1 MWIQGAIL
9 NVCGSIL
16 VNLAANLLKLAHNVE
31 ESDKISPNK
40 QEITTGLNEA
50 LKYGALLQ
58 CCTISFGS
66 PVYASKLYWR
76 LGAFLFAAGSVINF
90 LSLSM
95 AAQSLLATLGGVQF
109 VSNIFFAKCI
119 LGEKVTRRGLIATL
133 VIVLGLTIAV
143 SFSDHVSTRYSSS
156 TLIALYDTKY
166 ITFIVSVAATL
177 IISECTYIVYTASEK
192 AGKPLFLSS
201 IVRPVTYSMV
211 SATVGTQSVLQSKCL
226 AELLRTDITGT
237 SNTAGNGRSMGNDL
251 FANTL
256 FYIVLTAFL
265 IGMAFWL
272 YRLNNALKLF
282 DGLVIIPIIQ
292 VRKSYN
298 EIRGV
303 PPVTKNSLY
312 FIVVFFVDVQLT
324 RLFSFEGFLG
334 YFSYF
339 TRRNVLQR
347 IRRNERSPVTSI
359 PNRCD
364 NRLFRCLFNSNKSKQ
379 RR

>member
-1 MWIQGAIL
+1 MWIQGTIL

-119 LGEKVTRRGLIATL
+119 LGEKVTRKGLIATL
-133 VIVLGLTIAV
+133 VIILGLTIAV
-143 SFSDHVSTRYSSS
+143 SFSDHASTRYSSS
-156 TLIALYDTKY
+156 SLIALYDTKY

-177 IISECTYIVYTASEK
+177 IISECTYLVYTASEK
-192 AGKPLFLSS
+192 AGKPLCFSS
-201 IVRPVTYSMV
+201 TIRPVTYSMV
-211 SATVGTQSVLQSKCL
+211 SATIGTQSVLQSKCL
-226 AELLRTDITGT
+226 AELLRTDITG
-237 SNTAGNGRSMGNDL
+237 AGKGIGNDI

-265 IGMAFWL
+265 LGMTFWL

-292 VRKSYN
+292 VCKCLNRTKYLLSLILSLHISYA
-298 EIRGV
+298 
-303 PPVTKNSLY
+303 
-312 FIVVFFVDVQLT
+312 
-324 RLFSFEGFLG
+324 FLI
-334 YFSYF
+334 Y
-339 TRRNVLQR
+339 
-347 IRRNERSPVTSI
+347 I
-359 PNRCD
+359 
-364 NRLFRCLFNSNKSKQ
+364 
-379 RR
+379 